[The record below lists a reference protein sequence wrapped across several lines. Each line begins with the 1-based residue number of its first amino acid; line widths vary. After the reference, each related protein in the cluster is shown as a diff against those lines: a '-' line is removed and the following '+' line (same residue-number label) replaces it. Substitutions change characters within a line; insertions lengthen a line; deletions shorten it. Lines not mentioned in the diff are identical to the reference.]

1 MMTIEQLTGFLG
13 WCTLINV
20 GVLLLATVMLILIK
34 DFTTRVHAGLF
45 DLEKRVLEEQY
56 FQYLAQYKIL
66 ILVFNL
72 VPYIA
77 LRLI

>member
-1 MMTIEQLTGFLG
+1 MTIEQLTAFLG
-13 WCTLINV
+13 WCTAINIA
-20 GVLLLATVMLILIK
+20 VLVLATLALILMK
-34 DFTTRVHAGLF
+34 DFAARVHGGLF

-56 FQYLAQYKIL
+56 FQCLAQYKIL

>member
-1 MMTIEQLTGFLG
+1 MTIEQLTAVLG

-20 GVLLLATVMLILIK
+20 GVLLLATLALILMK
-34 DFTTRVHAGLF
+34 DFTVRVHAGLF
-45 DLEKRVLEEQY
+45 GLSRAVLETQY

-66 ILVFNL
+66 ITVFNL

>member
-1 MMTIEQLTGFLG
+1 MTIEQITGFLG
-13 WCTLINV
+13 WCTVINA
-20 GVLLLATVMLILIK
+20 GVLLLATLALIMMK

-45 DLEKRVLEEQY
+45 DLEKRVLKEQY

-66 ILVFNL
+66 IVVFNL